1 MSISA
6 IQYEWNRREKEKQNE
21 EHRYYMRK
29 AKEGSQHY
37 REMIGKEKRSING
50 PDKKG

>member
-6 IQYEWNRREKEKQNE
+6 DQYEWNRKEKLKQDE

-37 REMIGKEKRSING
+37 REMIGKEKRNIG